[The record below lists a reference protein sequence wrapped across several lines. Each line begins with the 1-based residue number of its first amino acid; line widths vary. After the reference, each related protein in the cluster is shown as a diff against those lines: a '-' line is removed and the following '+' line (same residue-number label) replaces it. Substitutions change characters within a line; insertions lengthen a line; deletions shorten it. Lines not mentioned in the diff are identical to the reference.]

1 MTDLHFN
8 EAFASKFKYTESSLE
23 ERLTFTLNFRVQMI
37 AKEINIDINCTMQKP
52 EWKIAV
58 QASIQAKKI
67 HYFDTS
73 VLIFFLT
80 LICFLAN
87 LYSA

>member
-52 EWKIAV
+52 E
-58 QASIQAKKI
+58 
-67 HYFDTS
+67 
-73 VLIFFLT
+73 
-80 LICFLAN
+80 
-87 LYSA
+87 